1 LAASAPD
8 PAPLQVQLFGPFAAR
23 VHGSPLAPLRSRKGE
38 WLLALLVLRAG
49 HAIDRV
55 WLAGTLWPDS
65 LEHQA
70 LANLRTSLKDLRRAL
85 GPEAWR
91 LDAPVHAARGAPR
104 GLALDLMGADVDV
117 IAFDHAIARGDPAS
131 LERAVSLYRG
141 PLLEGCAEEWVFS
154 ERQVREQA
162 YLQARERLAAQA
174 LAAGDPGKA
183 EGHLRLA
190 VAVDPLRER
199 THRALMEA
207 LAAGGN
213 AAAALQV
220 YRDLR
225 ERLHRELHAE
235 PDPETTALF
244 RQLREQARSRADT
257 HPRDALTSVA
267 GAAQP
272 GPAAPARPGSLPAS
286 PTALIGRETELTRA
300 RDLLGCPDVRLVTLT
315 GPGGSGKTRLA
326 LEVAADLLDAFADGV
341 FFVSLAPIRD
351 PGLIVS
357 GIAQVLGVRESG
369 SRPLRE
375 LLDEHLRAREIL
387 LLLDNFEQL
396 LPAAPLVSELMAAA
410 PGLKVLVTSRA
421 VLRLR
426 WEQELP
432 VLPLALPDRK
442 RLPSVEAL
450 SQYAAVALFIQRAVA
465 VRPGFVVT
473 NANAPSVA
481 EICWR
486 LDGLPL
492 AIELAAA
499 RIKLFTPEAL
509 LARLGSRL
517 SLLVRGPRDL
527 PERQQTLRDAIA
539 WSYDLL
545 TEEEKTLFRRL
556 AVFVGGC
563 TLEAAEAICGA
574 AGDLQIDVLE
584 AVASLV
590 DKSLLLRD
598 DAVEGEPRFTMLET
612 IREYGEECLAASGEE
627 AAIREQHAQF
637 FLALAEGSD
646 ERSGL
651 STAERQDPGSGDG
664 RQRGPRG
671 AAWRERLE
679 REYDNLRAAL
689 DGLVDAART
698 SAEPGRATEL
708 GLRLAG
714 ALWPFWASRGDWSE
728 GCERLR
734 ELLALPVAVARTA
747 LRAEAL
753 CGLGAL
759 TERQEWHVVSASPL
773 YEESLAIWR
782 ELGNK
787 RRIAEL
793 LDSLAFVCNIQ
804 DDYERQ
810 AALTAEALAIWQE
823 LGDPEGIAEARDSI
837 GRMAY
842 RQGEYARAR
851 ALWEESVAIRQ
862 ELGDRETAAGRL
874 LDIARAAGLQ
884 GDRQGMRATLE
895 ECLTV
900 HREIG
905 KRDILD
911 KVHYL
916 LMHATYLL
924 GDEEAARAH
933 GWECLALAR
942 EMGQKRSLGSALALL
957 GKLVGRQGDLPTAQA
972 LLEESLALGREL
984 ESPGIISGALN
995 GIGTIFLTRGDGAKA
1010 RACYRESAVVSREA
1024 YDRWSRLDRDGAQG
1038 RIAESLEGL
1047 AAVAAGEGD
1056 ARRAARL
1063 LGAAAVRRE
1072 VVNARRP
1079 PAEHA
1084 EQEHDMATL
1093 CTELGE
1099 EAFTAA
1105 WEEGQ
1110 VMSLESAIAYAMEE
1124 TP

>member
-49 HAIDRV
+49 HTIDRE
-55 WLAGTLWPDS
+55 WLAGILWPDS
-65 LEHQA
+65 LPLQA

-91 LDAPVHAARGAPR
+91 VGTPVHSARGAPR
-104 GLALDLMGADVDV
+104 SLSLDLEGAEVD
-117 IAFDHAIARGDPAS
+117 ILGFDAAIAQGDPAS
-131 LERAVSLYRG
+131 LEHAVSLYRG
-141 PLLEGCAEEWVFS
+141 PLLEGCAEEWIFP
-154 ERQVREQA
+154 ERQAREQA
-162 YLQARERLAAQA
+162 LLQARERLAAQA
-174 LAAGDPGKA
+174 LATGDPAGA
-183 EGHLRLA
+183 EHHLRLA
-190 VAVDPLRER
+190 VAVDSLRER

-213 AAAALQV
+213 DAAALQV
-220 YRDLR
+220 YRELR
-225 ERLHRELHAE
+225 QRLLRELHAE
-235 PDPETTALF
+235 PHPETTALF
-244 RQLREQARSRADT
+244 HQLRERARRRVVARTREAREQA
-257 HPRDALTSVA
+257 P
-267 GAAQP
+267 GAAP
-272 GPAAPARPGSLPAS
+272 SRPPAHTRLQNLPAQ
-286 PTALIGRETELTRA
+286 PTALLGREREVTGA
-300 RDLLGCPDVRLVTLT
+300 CDLIRRPDVRLVTLT
-315 GPGGSGKTRLA
+315 GPGGSGKTRLGLQIA
-326 LEVAADLLDAFADGV
+326 VELLDSFADGV

-351 PGLIVS
+351 PALVVS
-357 GIAQVLGVRESG
+357 AIAQTLGLRESG

-375 LLDEHLRAREIL
+375 LLEEHLRAREIL
-387 LLLDNFEQL
+387 LLMDNFEQL
-396 LPAAPLVSELMAAA
+396 LPAAPLLSKLLEAA

-421 VLRLR
+421 VLRLQG
-426 WEQELP
+426 EHELP

-442 RLPSVEAL
+442 RLPPAEVL

-465 VRPGFVVT
+465 VRSGFAVT
-473 NANAPSVA
+473 NANAPTVA

-499 RIKLFTPEAL
+499 RIKLFPPEAL

-539 WSYDLL
+539 WSYELL
-545 TEEEKTLFRRL
+545 EEEEKSLFRRL
-556 AVFVGGC
+556 ALFAGGC
-563 TLEAAEAICGA
+563 SLEAAEAVSGRTDILD
-574 AGDLQIDVLE
+574 DLV
-584 AVASLV
+584 SLV
-590 DKSLLLRD
+590 DKSLLRCEEGP
-598 DAVEGEPRFTMLET
+598 EGEPRFTMLET
-612 IREYGEECLAASGEE
+612 IREYGQECLAASGEE
-627 AAIREQHAQF
+627 AAIREQHARF
-637 FLALAEGSD
+637 FLSLAEAGG
-646 ERSGL
+646 ERSD
-651 STAERQDPGSGDG
+651 SSSAERQGPGSGDVW
-664 RQRGPRG
+664 QRGPER
-671 AAWRERLE
+671 AAWRKRLE
-679 REYDNLRAAL
+679 REHDNLRAAL
-689 DGLVDAART
+689 DGSVDAARA
-698 SAEPGRATEL
+698 SAEPGRAAEL

-714 ALWPFWASRGDWSE
+714 VLWPFWASRGYWSE

-734 ELLALPVAVARTA
+734 ELLALPAAAARTA

-753 CGLGAL
+753 RGLGAL
-759 TERQEWHVVSASPL
+759 TERMEWHVVSASPL

-793 LDSLAFVCNIQ
+793 LDSLACVCNIL

-810 AALTAEALAIWQE
+810 AVLTAEALAIWQE

-851 ALWEESVAIRQ
+851 ALWEESVAIRR

-884 GDRQGMRATLE
+884 GDHQGMRATLE

-995 GIGTIFLTRGDGAKA
+995 GIGTIFLTRGDAAKA
-1010 RACYRESAVVSREA
+1010 RACYRESAEVSREA

-1056 ARRAARL
+1056 AGRAARL

-1072 VVNARRP
+1072 VVIARRP
-1079 PAEHA
+1079 SAEHV
-1084 EQEHDMATL
+1084 EHERHLTALRT
-1093 CTELGE
+1093 TLGE

-1105 WEEGQ
+1105 WEEGRA
-1110 VMSLESAIAYAMEE
+1110 MPLESAVAYAMEE